1 MCGRACQAHPPK
13 SLPAPLPALSHP
25 TRGDAPGPTAS
36 CAGHCTDGG
45 RGAGAGPAE
54 GRVRSPSCHR
64 NHLPTVQY
72 PALLVSPEPPRP
84 PWEQALPALCFGK
97 GGCTTDSE
105 VASFPVKKLL
115 HAPHL
120 VPGEDLASAEWQ
132 LPPLQQDGRCLEPPG
147 YYSEVLRMGAGTQQ
161 TPTMVCRSSHPTGA
175 EGTRNGPCC
184 PEPASLASQQADS
197 TLPRAAQLHS
207 TQRTPRLNHVFFS
220 VASKGRAC

>member
-1 MCGRACQAHPPK
+1 MTLLVPQPAVQDTVQTGDGVQGQDLQRAECVAPHVTGTTSPQC
-13 SLPAPLPALSHP
+13 STLPSWSAQNPRGLPGSRPCLPS
-25 TRGDAPGPTAS
+25 AS
-36 CAGHCTDGG
+36 ERGG
-45 RGAGAGPAE
+45 R
-54 GRVRSPSCHR
+54 
-64 NHLPTVQY
+64 
-72 PALLVSPEPPRP
+72 
-84 PWEQALPALCFGK
+84 
-97 GGCTTDSE
+97 TTDSE

-197 TLPRAAQLHS
+197 TLPRAAQPHS